1 MANMYGMSLGR
12 FNSHPSVKTKGIRDL
27 PPLVCFISEEV
38 SFTS

>member
-12 FNSHPSVKTKGIRDL
+12 FHVNPSVKTKGIREL

-38 SFTS
+38 SL